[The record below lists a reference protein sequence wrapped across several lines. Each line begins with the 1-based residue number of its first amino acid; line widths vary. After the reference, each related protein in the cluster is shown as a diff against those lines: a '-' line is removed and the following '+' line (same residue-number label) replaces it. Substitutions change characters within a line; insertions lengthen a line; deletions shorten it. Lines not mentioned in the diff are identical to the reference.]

1 VEVLQKIATV
11 LPAGSS
17 PALPLLSVAGLCAGY
32 GRIQALHGIDMTIL
46 PGQLVALVGANG
58 AGKTTLLKTLSGVI
72 RATSGSIAMQGKD
85 ITRMAPDRR
94 VRLGISQVPE
104 GRQVFGGLSVAD
116 NLRLGAYTRRD
127 DGIPADTERMYAL
140 FPVLREKRAL
150 LAGTLSG
157 GQQQMLAMARA
168 LMNRPKVLLMDE
180 PSMGLAPLLVKEV
193 FGVIARL
200 KEEGVPILLVEQNAR
215 AALEIAEQGYVL
227 ETGKIVAS
235 GSGAALLHDDRVRQ
249 AYLGM

>member
-1 VEVLQKIATV
+1 MQAMQKQVAEVIDANVAQPV
-11 LPAGSS
+11 LRVQAVS
-17 PALPLLSVAGLCAGY
+17 AGY
-32 GRIQALHGIDMTIL
+32 GRIQALHEISMEIM

-58 AGKTTLLKTLSGVI
+58 AGKTTLLKTISGVLKSTGGRI
-72 RATSGSIAMQGKD
+72 TMLGQD

-104 GRQVFGGLSVAD
+104 GRQVFGGLAVED

-127 DGIPADTERMYAL
+127 ADVAGDIEKMYRL
-140 FPVLREKRAL
+140 FPVLKEKRKLA
-150 LAGTLSG
+150 AGTLSG

-168 LMNRPKVLLMDE
+168 LMSRPKVLLLDE

-193 FGVIARL
+193 FGVIEGL
-200 KEEGVPILLVEQNAR
+200 KAEGIPILLVEQNAH
-215 AALEIAEQGYVL
+215 AALAIADQGYVI
-227 ETGKIVAS
+227 ETGHIVSA
-235 GSGAALLHDDRVRQ
+235 GKGQALLQDDRVRQ

>member
-1 VEVLQKIATV
+1 VEALQKLAAV
-11 LPAGSS
+11 RPADS

-72 RATSGSIAMQGKD
+72 RATSGSIAMHGKD
-85 ITRMAPDRR
+85 ITRMPPDRR
-94 VRLGISQVPE
+94 VRMGISQVPE

-127 DGIPADTERMYAL
+127 EGLQADIDRMYAL

-157 GQQQMLAMARA
+157 GQQQMLSMARA
-168 LMNRPKVLLMDE
+168 LMSRPKVLLMDE

-200 KEEGVPILLVEQNAR
+200 KEEGIPILLVEQNAR
-215 AALEIAEQGYVL
+215 AALELAEQGYVL

>member
-1 VEVLQKIATV
+1 VEVLQKLATV

-17 PALPLLSVAGLCAGY
+17 PVLPLLSVAGLCAGY
-32 GRIQALHGIDMTIL
+32 GRIEALHGIDMTIL

-72 RATSGSIAMQGKD
+72 RATSGSIVMQGKE
-85 ITRMAPDRR
+85 ITKMAPDRR
-94 VRLGISQVPE
+94 VRMGISQVPE

-116 NLRLGAYTRRD
+116 NLRLGAYTRCD
-127 DGIPADTERMYAL
+127 DGIQVDIDRMYAL
-140 FPVLREKRAL
+140 FPALQEKRAL

-215 AALEIAEQGYVL
+215 AALELAEQGYVL